1 MLKKILSLIAVAL
14 SVIAMI
20 SSSCACL
27 FFFYQP
33 KVPKK
38 LLRN

>member
-1 MLKKILSLIAVAL
+1 MFKKVLSLVSIVL
-14 SVIAMI
+14 YIITTI

-38 LLRN
+38 LLNK

>member
-1 MLKKILSLIAVAL
+1 
-14 SVIAMI
+14 MI

-33 KVPKK
+33 KVPKA
-38 LLRN
+38 LLHS